1 MSPIADQL
9 THHLITVE
17 QELAHIRR
25 ELARFS
31 HMEQKAAATHDH
43 RKMIATQIT
52 SMSLP
57 VSDWKDMEATLYGGS
72 PCF

>member
-31 HMEQKAAATHDH
+31 QLEQKAPATHDR
-43 RKMIATQIT
+43 RKMIAAQIT
-52 SMSLP
+52 AMSLP
-57 VSDWKDMEATLYGGS
+57 VSDWEDMEATLYGGNT
-72 PCF
+72 CF

>member
-1 MSPIADQL
+1 MSPITDQL

-31 HMEQKAAATHDH
+31 DMQQQAIPTHDR

-57 VSDWKDMEATLYGGS
+57 VTDWADMEATLYGGNT
-72 PCF
+72 CF

>member
-31 HMEQKAAATHDH
+31 DIQQEAPLVHDR
-43 RKMIATQIT
+43 RKMIAAQIT

-57 VSDWKDMEATLYGGS
+57 VSDWQDMEATLYAGNT
-72 PCF
+72 CF

>member
-17 QELAHIRR
+17 QELAHIRQ

-31 HMEQKAAATHDH
+31 DTQQKVATLHDR
-43 RKMIATQIT
+43 RKMIAAQIT
-52 SMSLP
+52 SMNLP
-57 VSDWKDMEATLYGGS
+57 ITDWQDMEATLYGGNT
-72 PCF
+72 CF